1 MHPYFFLGYYFFLRD
16 NFVACM
22 CTFLKRLAM
31 CETSHFVVPVA
42 LIVNTQALG
51 LFSPY
56 KGSSYLKVEVLS
68 SISLWLTLPQLPS
81 AKIQDPEML
90 PAVDPTDFIAIWLPL
105 NFPNTLWCGFMF
117 LTSLF
122 IETSHLCPFC
132 KFCNCMH
139 MMNMFVVYS
148 EYYQTLEMLLHPA
161 LH

>member
-1 MHPYFFLGYYFFLRD
+1 MKLCENNDDLSLSVVSINASVLFSRYFFFQGKFCS
-16 NFVACM
+16 VHV
-22 CTFLKRLAM
+22 
-31 CETSHFVVPVA
+31 CEMSYFVVPVA

-68 SISLWLTLPQLPS
+68 SISLWLTRPQLPS

-122 IETSHLCPFC
+122 IET
-132 KFCNCMH
+132 
-139 MMNMFVVYS
+139 
-148 EYYQTLEMLLHPA
+148 
-161 LH
+161 